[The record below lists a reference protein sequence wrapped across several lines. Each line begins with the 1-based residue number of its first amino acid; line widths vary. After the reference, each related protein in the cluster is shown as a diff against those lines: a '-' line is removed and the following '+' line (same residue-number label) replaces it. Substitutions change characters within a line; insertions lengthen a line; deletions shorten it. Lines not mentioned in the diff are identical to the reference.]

1 MNRAVWVAALFLT
14 GAIAQAQDKPKVDAP
29 KDLPQEVTREVR
41 AAISKALGYLAKSQS
56 RNGSFQSSVPVATTS
71 MACLAFMASGNTP
84 SRGEYAPNI
93 RRGLE
98 YILKCTSRSGF
109 ITEGNNAF
117 GGSSGMH
124 GHGFA
129 TLFLAEALGMIED
142 PELYERVHE
151 KLKQAVHCLEQT
163 QNRFGG
169 WNSSPDSQ
177 QTDDGSGAVAIMQIM
192 ALRASRS
199 AGVTVRQ
206 ETIDKSKKYVLDM
219 TTEEGWYQYNWNSRG
234 GHRSSGLAGPG
245 TYMLGAMELY
255 NNPKYERGIKN
266 IYSSAPFIKGN
277 KGGGGMGSDSGW
289 MSWYYYTLFYSSL
302 AMFQHGGKEW
312 QVWYSSMREELIKK
326 QTNDGRWEDPY
337 GGLYTAFAVLSLE
350 LPFRYLPFFQEGGKG
365 REGQ

>member
-1 MNRAVWVAALFLT
+1 MKPGAWVAFALLVLGTFGT
-14 GAIAQAQDKPKVDAP
+14 AQDNPKPEP
-29 KDLPQEVTREVR
+29 TRNSPPEVTPETEK
-41 AAISKALGYLAKSQS
+41 AIEKGLGYLAKSQS

-71 MACLAFMASGNTP
+71 IACLSFMAAGNTP
-84 SRGEYAPNI
+84 SRGLYSTNI

-98 YILKCTSRSGF
+98 YILKCVSRSGY

-151 KLKQAVHCLEQT
+151 KLKSAVRITEQT
-163 QNRFGG
+163 QNQFGG
-169 WNSSPDSQ
+169 WNSAPDPKQS
-177 QTDDGSGAVAIMQIM
+177 DDGSGAVAIMQIM
-192 ALRASRS
+192 ALRAARS
-199 AGVTVRQ
+199 AGVTIRQ
-206 ETIDKSKKYVLDM
+206 ETIDKAKKYVQDM
-219 TTEEGWYQYNWNSRG
+219 TTDDGWYQYNWNSRG

-255 NNPKYERGIKN
+255 TNPKYERGIKN
-266 IYSSAPFIKGN
+266 LLSTAPFIKGN
-277 KGGGGMGSDSGW
+277 KGNGSDSGW
-289 MSWYYYTLFYSSL
+289 MSWYYYTLFYASL
-302 AMFQHGGKEW
+302 AIFQHGGKEW
-312 QVWYSSMREELIKK
+312 QTWYSSMRDDLIKK

-350 LPFRYLPFFQEGGKG
+350 LPYRYLPFFQEGGKG